1 MEQRNAQDAII
12 RAINHPERRQ
22 ILHII
27 NNTEDIRYSAILGE
41 TQITTSKLNYQLN
54 ELQGLIE
61 KTPEGDYRLTE
72 LGQRAI
78 NILQNIDEN
87 LKGDIE
93 LTPIIH
99 NTRHNYI
106 TKQLNTIFYIAIT
119 SIFIGA
125 SVLTYF
131 YLKPSTDITTSIL
144 LVSYALFG
152 ITIIGLNQARKNSPR
167 YLHSLVDWLDWKL
180 FGNGESRFTGRKM
193 FILTTLGFLVGALL
207 SKAGLGLIIGLI
219 LGAAME
225 YTG

>member
-1 MEQRNAQDAII
+1 MEQKNAQDAII

-22 ILHII
+22 ILKILAK
-27 NNTEDIRYSAILGE
+27 NETRYSAILGE
-41 TQITTSKLNYQLN
+41 TGLTTSKLNYQLN

-61 KTPEGDYRLTE
+61 KNTEGDYQLTE
-72 LGQRAI
+72 LGKRAI

-93 LTPIIH
+93 LAPIIQ

-106 TKQLNTIFYIAIT
+106 KKQLNTIFYIAIT

-125 SVLTYF
+125 SILTYF
-131 YLKPSTDITTSIL
+131 YLIPNNDITISIL
-144 LVSYALFG
+144 LMSYALFG
-152 ITIIGLNQARKNSPR
+152 ITIIGLNQARKNSPK
-167 YLHSLVDWLDWKL
+167 YLHSLVDWLDLKF
-180 FGNGESRFTGRKM
+180 FGNGDSRFTGRKT
-193 FILTTLGFLVGALL
+193 FVLSTLGLVI
-207 SKAGLGLIIGLI
+207 GLIIGKGLVGLIIGSI